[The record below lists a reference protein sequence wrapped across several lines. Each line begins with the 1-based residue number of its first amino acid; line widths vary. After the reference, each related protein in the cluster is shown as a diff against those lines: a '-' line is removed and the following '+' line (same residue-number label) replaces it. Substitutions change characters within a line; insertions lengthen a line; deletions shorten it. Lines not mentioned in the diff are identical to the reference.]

1 MSQRRQLIPT
11 DYTSLTYVLWE
22 AEGKPDSF
30 PLWLTVMGTRIT
42 RKEELAAVTVPY
54 GLTKA
59 GFSLPIC
66 SIEEGRIPLSLVTV
80 SLPVDEKSIFK
91 L

>member
-1 MSQRRQLIPT
+1 MP
-11 DYTSLTYVLWE
+11 VE
-22 AEGKPDSF
+22 AEGKPEF
-30 PLWLTVMGTRIT
+30 PRLAHEHLT
-42 RKEELAAVTVPY
+42 RKDELAAVTVPY

-80 SLPVDEKSIFK
+80 SLPVDD
-91 L
+91 